1 MIRENFRYCKTL
13 ETVLIFSYVGKANQF
28 LPVKNAKKMRIKM
41 TTEPVVLDELVV
53 VGYKEKGDKDEEV
66 FQIVE
71 DMPKFVGE
79 DGNVMKFLAKRIR
92 YPFEAMKK
100 EYYRKSFRDFC
111 HQ

>member
-1 MIRENFRYCKTL
+1 MTDDKGEFSITVKP

-71 DMPKFVGE
+71 DMPKFVSG
-79 DGNVMKFLAKRIR
+79 
-92 YPFEAMKK
+92 
-100 EYYRKSFRDFC
+100 KSV
-111 HQ
+111 